1 MVSLHISCSNSAEKK
16 SVIHSDD
23 VKKVKLDIV
32 FFGLTDKVKY
42 DLMIKSPYKSISQ
55 EDEISLKGDTTKYQL
70 EVFTGSEIK
79 MNVKTFDSFGP
90 EVNLQIFIDGQLWY
104 SNKNSYQIELDSTLP

>member
-1 MVSLHISCSNSAEKK
+1 MQNLIKFFTIGIWVPFLVSTIQSCSNSAEKK
-16 SVIHSDD
+16 SVIHSAD

-42 DLMIKSPYKSISQ
+42 DLMIKSPYKSITQ
-55 EDEISLKGDTTKYQL
+55 EDEITLKGDTTKYQL

-79 MNVKTFDSFGP
+79 MNVKIK
-90 EVNLQIFIDGQLWY
+90 NIFLCLRQDVSGA
-104 SNKNSYQIELDSTLP
+104 K